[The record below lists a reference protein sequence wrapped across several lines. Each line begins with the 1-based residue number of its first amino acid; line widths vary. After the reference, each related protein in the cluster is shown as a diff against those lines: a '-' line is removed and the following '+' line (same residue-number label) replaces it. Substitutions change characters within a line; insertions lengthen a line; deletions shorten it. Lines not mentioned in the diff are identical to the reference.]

1 MRRRFQGL
9 ASTALSTTEVPDG
22 AFLVRVDQVRYS
34 RERQK
39 PFYTLRF
46 FVLEPK
52 PLAGRTFSGRLY
64 CTPKLLWK
72 FSWFLRDFGY
82 DPELLGRDEV
92 EEKGLIGLRGVVK
105 LSHTMVDGR
114 ALVNLDAFAP
124 TGTWESISSPA
135 PPPVRCW
142 SRDRDCS

>member
-9 ASTALSTTEVPDG
+9 ASTAQANTDVPDG
-22 AFLVRVDQVRYS
+22 VFLARVDQVRYS

-39 PFYTLRF
+39 PFYTIRF
-46 FVLEPK
+46 SVIEPE
-52 PLAGRTFSGRLY
+52 PLAGRIFSGRLY
-64 CTPKLLWK
+64 CTPKALWK

-105 LSHTMVDGR
+105 LSHTVVNGR
-114 ALVNLDAFAP
+114 TFVNLDAFAP
-124 TGTWESISSPA
+124 AGAWEPISSPA
-135 PPPVRCW
+135 TLPLR
-142 SRDRDCS
+142 SELAS